1 MSLFGSD
8 IIETFQK
15 KRIRRLAVS
24 GDPFC
29 RIFSEFG
36 DSGINLFSANKDRM
50 CYELHTYLLTA
61 KKPINFNG
69 ATISKIAEEKPVL
82 KNGIYTNVEKI
93 LNDMESGSIS
103 KGLTLNSL
111 LIAINNWE
119 QSNEDWKDVYERIGN
134 WNLQRYQ
141 MFSESYQSFVL
152 NENISKIA
160 ECFTFDAIFINMH
173 ETPKE
178 TRLSL
183 VAKKLGYCKE
193 NHESE
198 FLSDLSAFWKNEGSI
213 LPNLYILCPKEK
225 EITIEKNFKF
235 ASGLRKENI
244 IIEGEEALWMKT

>member
-1 MSLFGSD
+1 
-8 IIETFQK
+8 
-15 KRIRRLAVS
+15 
-24 GDPFC
+24 
-29 RIFSEFG
+29 
-36 DSGINLFSANKDRM
+36 
-50 CYELHTYLLTA
+50 
-61 KKPINFNG
+61 
-69 ATISKIAEEKPVL
+69 
-82 KNGIYTNVEKI
+82 
-93 LNDMESGSIS
+93 MESGSIS

-119 QSNEDWKDVYERIGN
+119 QSNESWKDVYERIGN

-141 MFSESYQSFVL
+141 MFSERCQSFVL
-152 NENISKIA
+152 NENVSKIA

-183 VAKKLGYCKE
+183 VAKKLGYKKE

-198 FLSDLSAFWKNEGSI
+198 FLSDLSEFWKNEGSI
-213 LPNLYILCPKEK
+213 LPNLYILCSKEK

-235 ASGLRKENI
+235 ASGLRKENV